1 MKIANFNQTPL
12 DRIKAMNNYLKENHG
27 VKVSGFHT
35 KNKLETVREK
45 AEMHVVRLRNTNKKF
60 NLDPE
65 YAKYLG
71 VRDVIDTMLEEGVY
85 ADSPALEGMRQELNA
100 VVQNLMDGGYT
111 VDEAC
116 AETMNRYRQDPR
128 YAYDDE
134 FVLPI
139 VIKAA
144 KAYESSCNRE
154 SIDSDINEPELRELA
169 KAARDINELRWGNKQ
184 KEIPEEDSARA
195 FAFASA
201 VASKDIEKGDCF
213 SSENISWK
221 RPGVGYFKPT
231 Q

>member
-85 ADSPALEGMRQELNA
+85 ADSPALEGMRQALNA
-100 VVQNLMDGGYT
+100 
-111 VDEAC
+111 
-116 AETMNRYRQDPR
+116 
-128 YAYDDE
+128 
-134 FVLPI
+134 
-139 VIKAA
+139 
-144 KAYESSCNRE
+144 
-154 SIDSDINEPELRELA
+154 
-169 KAARDINELRWGNKQ
+169 
-184 KEIPEEDSARA
+184 
-195 FAFASA
+195 
-201 VASKDIEKGDCF
+201 
-213 SSENISWK
+213 
-221 RPGVGYFKPT
+221 
-231 Q
+231 

>member
-100 VVQNLMDGGYT
+100 EVQNLMDGGYT

-154 SIDSDINEPELRELA
+154 SIESDINEPVLRELA
-169 KAARDINELRWGNKQ
+169 KEVGIDLETVENYDAIEEKLGTFADVSGKSRD
-184 KEIPEEDSARA
+184 
-195 FAFASA
+195 A
-201 VASKDIEKGDCF
+201 V
-213 SSENISWK
+213 
-221 RPGVGYFKPT
+221 VGLSLIHI
-231 Q
+231 